1 MRPAGLEFFSCSPDE
16 QVGAAAK
23 SKFMCLPK
31 VPSCRGPQAGTPK
44 SCT

>member
-1 MRPAGLEFFSCSPDE
+1 MRPASQEFFSCSLDE
-16 QVGAAAK
+16 QIGAAAK

-31 VPSCRGPQAGTPK
+31 VRACRGPQAGTPN